1 MAVGDRSMAIGGR
14 SMAVGDRTSGMTDP
28 SPGIFLDWGGPL
40 RPARF
45 IERPN
50 RFVVHAALE
59 PSDEADGGSGAAG
72 APAVDAGA
80 GSLAASAATEGD
92 LVVAHL
98 PDPGRLEELLVPGAR
113 MGLRPEPPS
122 PTRKTRWTAILV
134 EAPRDRPEGKPG
146 PDGRGG
152 WVSVDTAMPN
162 RLVRRALTVGSLE
175 ELAGWTLVRH
185 EIPWRDSRLDFLLED
200 SGGRRLYV
208 EAKSVTLVEDGVAL
222 FPDAV
227 TARGARHLEELIHI
241 VEEGHEA
248 AVLFVLQRP
257 DASRIVAARAID
269 PVFSETLARAEEAGV
284 RVLGRR
290 CRVGWEGIALGA
302 PVPAGAG

>member
-1 MAVGDRSMAIGGR
+1 M
-14 SMAVGDRTSGMTDP
+14 
-28 SPGIFLDWGGPL
+28 

-45 IERPN
+45 VERPN
-50 RFVVHAALE
+50 RFVVHVALE
-59 PSDEADGGSGAAG
+59 PSDFEASPPEPEGTPEGPSGVGPTRIGLDLPPIEGG
-72 APAVDAGA
+72 APVG
-80 GSLAASAATEGD
+80 GERR
-92 LVVAHL
+92 VVAHL
-98 PDPGRLEELLVPGAR
+98 PDPGRLTELLIPGAR

-122 PTRKTRWTAILV
+122 PSRKTRWTATLV
-134 EAPRDRPEGKPG
+134 EAPAS
-146 PDGRGG
+146 DGGG
-152 WVSVDTAMPN
+152 WVSVNTTMPN
-162 RLVRRALTVGSLE
+162 RLVRKALAEGSLE

-185 EIPWRDSRLDFLLED
+185 EVPWRDSRLDFLLED
-200 SGGRRLYV
+200 AAGRRLYV
-208 EAKSVTLVEDGVAL
+208 EAKSVTLVEDGVAR

-269 PVFSETLARAEEAGV
+269 PVFSDTLARAAEAGV

-290 CRVGWEGIALGA
+290 CRVTWEGIELGGT
-302 PVPAGAG
+302 VPAGAG